1 MERFLPESVRKA
13 KAREF
18 EDLRQ
23 IPSMSVSEYDIRFT
37 QLSRYAPYL
46 VPTERMRIERFIEGL
61 VMPLYR
67 AVAPQM
73 KTFPSYAAAVDC
85 ARMIEMKEM
94 EMRASQERAKKIKIG
109 GNFSG
114 QSSGTYGKGSK
125 SQAPQGGSQWS
136 SRSSMPISS
145 SSQGARSEQRGQS
158 QVSRQSSGQV
168 ERVRPPCQTCGK
180 LHSGQCRLGARTCF
194 QCGQVGH
201 LKRDCPQLQ
210 RGSSQGSV
218 QPALPSTPI
227 AAQPVRQF
235 PTQPGRGNGGRG
247 QGGRTQGQPGR
258 GQARVFALTPQDA
271 QASNAIVTG
280 ILSVCS
286 HGARVL
292 FDPGSTHSYVSSFF
306 ASRFGK
312 DPVLLDRPFYVATP
326 VGESLIVKY
335 VHKSCEISVADRKT
349 VANLI
354 VLDLLEFDVILGMDW
369 LAAYHATLDCHLKMV
384 KFDPPGEPSFL
395 VQGDRSVAPYNLI
408 SALGARKLLR
418 KGCQGFLAIV
428 RDVEAQEV
436 SLEDV
441 PVVNE
446 FPDVFPEEL
455 PGLPPERD
463 IEFCI
468 DLVPNT
474 QPISIPPYRM
484 APMELKELKDQLKD
498 LLDKS
503 FIRPSTSP

>member
-1 MERFLPESVRKA
+1 MPPRTRARGRGTTLPGASDEASARPPSPTPRGSGRGGRGRLRGHSGRARVGRTENPEAGVAPTPNMAELMASVQGLQRTVETLIGAMAEQRRPEGEPHSTQGPQGNEGQVEQQPVTGGGSTRVSYSEFVKLEPPTFSGSDASEDPQQFLDGISRVCRALGCSSQRMVQLAEFRLRDVAQAWFEGWLRGRPQMPLDPTWEEFREFFMERFLPESVRKA

-94 EMRASQERAKKIKIG
+94 EMRASQERAKKFKIG

-136 SRSSMPISS
+136 SRSNMPISS

-258 GQARVFALTPQDA
+258 GQARVFALTP
-271 QASNAIVTG
+271 
-280 ILSVCS
+280 
-286 HGARVL
+286 
-292 FDPGSTHSYVSSFF
+292 
-306 ASRFGK
+306 
-312 DPVLLDRPFYVATP
+312 
-326 VGESLIVKY
+326 
-335 VHKSCEISVADRKT
+335 
-349 VANLI
+349 
-354 VLDLLEFDVILGMDW
+354 
-369 LAAYHATLDCHLKMV
+369 
-384 KFDPPGEPSFL
+384 
-395 VQGDRSVAPYNLI
+395 
-408 SALGARKLLR
+408 
-418 KGCQGFLAIV
+418 
-428 RDVEAQEV
+428 
-436 SLEDV
+436 
-441 PVVNE
+441 
-446 FPDVFPEEL
+446 
-455 PGLPPERD
+455 
-463 IEFCI
+463 
-468 DLVPNT
+468 
-474 QPISIPPYRM
+474 
-484 APMELKELKDQLKD
+484 
-498 LLDKS
+498 
-503 FIRPSTSP
+503 